1 MDGGFGRSCISL
13 LMSKLFLTVA
23 ALALAVSASAQEA
36 KPLPKLD
43 DMQWRGAYYQIAR
56 LPNKREKN
64 CVANSVEMIA
74 RADKLYQISMVD
86 SCKSGKSSYADVRNT
101 KAKRQDKK
109 VQDGRFKITTFWPL
123 SRKYWVLAT
132 APDYSWFLAGTPNHK
147 QLWIYARAA
156 TMDDA
161 TLAQIKAL
169 ATANGYNLAKIV
181 SQPQDATIAQ
191 GTAVAGQ

>member
-1 MDGGFGRSCISL
+1 MLKL
-13 LMSKLFLTVA
+13 LSIA
-23 ALALAVSASAQEA
+23 AVFTLAVSAVAQDA

-86 SCKSGKSSYADVRNT
+86 SCKSGKSSYADVHNT
-101 KAKRQDKK
+101 KAKRQNKK
-109 VQDGRFKITTFWPL
+109 VEDGRFKIATIWPL

-132 APDYSWFLAGTPNHK
+132 APDYAWFLAGTPNHK
-147 QLWIYARAA
+147 QLWIYAKTA
-156 TMDDA
+156 TLDDA
-161 TLAQIKAL
+161 TLVQIKAL

-181 SQPQDATIAQ
+181 SQPQDATVAQ